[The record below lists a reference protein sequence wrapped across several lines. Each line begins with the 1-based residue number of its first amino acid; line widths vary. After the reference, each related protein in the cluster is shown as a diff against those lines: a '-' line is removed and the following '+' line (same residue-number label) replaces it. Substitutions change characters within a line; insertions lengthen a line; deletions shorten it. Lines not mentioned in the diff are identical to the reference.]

1 MTIDRLRKDEVTA
14 HSNPYTLELE
24 AQYDLQQT
32 KT

>member
-1 MTIDRLRKDEVTA
+1 MEKDKVKA
-14 HSNPYTLELE
+14 HSNPYTWELK